1 MTELFGIP
9 VDTLLVALSIG
20 IGVAAG
26 ILAVLALKNRV
37 LVRLGVRNVR
47 RRRGR
52 TALIV
57 LGLTLGTTI
66 ASAALT
72 TGDTMSRTIRETAI
86 ATLGETD
93 VVVSA
98 KGAVADIPGALG
110 AATGTGYFDQ
120 ATAARVDTAL
130 APTGLV
136 DGVAPAIVEEV
147 ALRAPA
153 QRQNEPGV
161 SLFASDPDAMDG
173 FGEIELVSG
182 GTASL
187 DELAPGEVF
196 LNREAAEELG
206 AGAGDRVEVFAGGT
220 PASVRIRAVVDYE
233 GAGTADA
240 GLLLP
245 LAHAQSLLGR
255 EGLIKQVLISNRGEG
270 TSGVGLSDQVVAALA
285 PLEAS
290 LGLEAVAMKQDAL
303 ELADEAGNAFMSFF
317 TTFGTFSIA
326 AGILLVFLIFVM
338 LAAERRSELGIA
350 RAVGTR
356 RSHLVQM
363 FVFEGLAYDLAAAL
377 AGALLGAIVAY
388 GMVLVMADAFAATDA
403 DEGLQLVYAVE
414 PRSLVIAFAL
424 GLLLTLLVVALSAWR
439 VSRMTISTAIRNLP
453 EPLLPRKRRRWLLGG
468 AGVVLGL
475 LLAAAGVAGA
485 SATPLMLGVS
495 VVVVSLV
502 PVLRALAVPE
512 RLVYTS
518 AGLVV
523 VTLWLLP
530 WSLWEAVFGELSMDF
545 STWIAGGLTIVV
557 GAVWTIMYN
566 ADLLLDLAARSLGR
580 IRGLA
585 PILRMAMAYPLAD
598 RFRTGTTLAM
608 FTLVVFT
615 LVTGTVS
622 TGSFNKAFENVDT
635 FGGGFDVRAG
645 TGAAAPIE
653 DMNAAIAATP
663 ELDADDFVAVGSQSV
678 LAVDAK
684 QVGTGR
690 PFETYVARG
699 LDRSFLEH
707 TTFELGAMAR
717 GYATAREVWDALA
730 FEPGLAVVD
739 SLIVPRRDGFVF
751 VPAETDFRLSGFY
764 LDDGVFD
771 PIPVEVRDPQ
781 TGRTLRVTVIG
792 VLSDTAPMEMVG
804 LSTSSEALASAFPGR
819 AGPTIHYFDLAGG
832 VDAERAAAQLEA
844 SFVASGMNAESIEQ
858 VADEAVAASRLFN
871 QLIQGFMGLGLI
883 VGVAALGVI
892 SARAVVER
900 RQQIGVLR
908 AIGFRRRMVEA
919 TFLLESSFVALT
931 SIAVGT
937 VLGLLLAYEIVRD
950 SRRQQS
956 WHDLELVVPWLNLGI
971 IFAVVLLAA
980 LATTLAPALRASRIH
995 PAEALR
1001 YE

>member
-1 MTELFGIP
+1 MTEVFGIP
-9 VDTLLVALSIG
+9 VGSLLVVLLIG
-20 IGVAAG
+20 IGAAAG
-26 ILAVLALKNRV
+26 ILAVLALRNRM
-37 LVRLGVRNVR
+37 LLRLGVRNVR
-47 RRRGR
+47 RRPGR

-57 LGLTLGTTI
+57 LGLMLATVI
-66 ASAALT
+66 VSAALT
-72 TGDTMSRTIRETAI
+72 TGDTMSRTIREHAV

-98 KGAVADIPGALG
+98 RGAVADIPGALG

-120 ATAARVDTAL
+120 AAAAQIDAAL

-153 QRQNEPGV
+153 QRQNEPGA
-161 SLFASDPDAMDG
+161 SLFAADPDAMDG
-173 FGEIELVSG
+173 FGAIERVGG

-187 DELAPGEVF
+187 AELAAGEVF
-196 LNREAAEELG
+196 LNRKAAEALH
-206 AGAGDRVEVFAGGT
+206 AGAGDRIEIFVGGAPV
-220 PASVRIRAVVDYE
+220 PARVREVVDYE

-240 GLLLP
+240 ALLLP
-245 LAHAQSLLGR
+245 LAHAQTLLGR
-255 EGLIKQVLISNRGEG
+255 AGLIKQVLISNRGEG
-270 TSGVGLSDQVVAALA
+270 SSGVESSDRVVEALA
-285 PLEAS
+285 PFEAS
-290 LGLEAVAMKQDAL
+290 LRLEAVAVKQDAL

-350 RAVGTR
+350 RAIGTR

-363 FVFEGLAYDLAAAL
+363 FVFEGLAYDLAAAFV
-377 AGALLGAIVAY
+377 GALLGALVAY
-388 GMVLVMADAFAATDA
+388 GMVLVLADAFATADA
-403 DEGLQLVYAVE
+403 DEGLRLEYALE

-424 GLLLTLLVVALSAWR
+424 GVLLTLLVVALSAWR

-453 EPLLPRKRRRWLLGG
+453 EPLVPRRRRRWLLGG

-475 LLAAAGVAGA
+475 LLAAGGVVGA

-495 VVVVSLV
+495 VVLISLV
-502 PVLRALAVPE
+502 PLLRALAVPE
-512 RLVYTS
+512 RLAYTS
-518 AGLVV
+518 AGLAVV
-523 VTLWLLP
+523 VLWLLP
-530 WSLWEAVFGELSMDF
+530 WSVWEAVFGELTMNF
-545 STWIAGGLTIVV
+545 STWIAGGLVIVV
-557 GAVWTIMYN
+557 GAVWTIVYN
-566 ADLLLDLAARSLGR
+566 ADLLVGLAARSFGR
-580 IRGLA
+580 IRALA
-585 PILRMAMAYPLAD
+585 PILRMAMAYPLAG

-653 DMNAAIAATP
+653 DLAAAVTAAP
-663 ELDADDFVAVGSQSV
+663 ELDPGDFVALGSQSV

-684 QVGTGR
+684 QVGTDR
-690 PFETYVARG
+690 PFETYLARG
-699 LDRSFLEH
+699 LDRPFLEH

-717 GYATAREVWDALA
+717 GYTTPREVWDALA
-730 FEPGLAVVD
+730 AEPGLAVLD
-739 SLIVPRRDGFVF
+739 SFVVPRRDSFDF
-751 VPAETDFRLSGFY
+751 VPTESDFRVSGFY
-764 LDDGVFD
+764 FDDGTFD

-781 TGRTLRVTVIG
+781 TGRTLRLTVIG
-792 VLSDTAPMEMVG
+792 VLSDTAPIEMVG
-804 LSTSSEALASAFPGR
+804 LSTSSDALAAAFPSR
-819 AGPTIHYFDLAGG
+819 ADPTIHYFALAPG
-832 VDAERAAAQLEA
+832 VDAEQAATRVEA
-844 SFVASGMNAESIEQ
+844 AFVASGMNAESIERL
-858 VADEAVAASRLFN
+858 AEEAVAATRLFN
-871 QLIQGFMGLGLI
+871 RLIQGFMGLGLI

-908 AIGFRRRMVEA
+908 AIGFRRRMVEG

-931 SIAVGT
+931 SIVVGT
-937 VLGLLLAYEIVRD
+937 ALGLLLAYEIIRD
-950 SRRQQS
+950 SRQQRS
-956 WHDLELVVPWLNLGI
+956 WHELELVVPWLNLGI
-971 IFAVVLLAA
+971 IFAVVGLAA
-980 LATTLAPALRASRIH
+980 LATTLAPALRAARVY

>member
-1 MTELFGIP
+1 MTEIFGIP
-9 VDTLLVALSIG
+9 AGTLLIVLSVG

-26 ILAVLALKNRV
+26 ILTVLALENRV
-37 LVRLGVRNVR
+37 LLRLGVRNVG

-57 LGLTLGTTI
+57 LGLMLGTTI

-86 ATLGETD
+86 GALGETD
-93 VVVSA
+93 VAVTA
-98 KGAVADIPGALG
+98 RGAAAEMPGALG
-110 AATGTGYFDQ
+110 AATGAGYFDQ
-120 ATAARVDTAL
+120 AAAAQIDAAL
-130 APTGLV
+130 AATGLV

-147 ALRAPA
+147 ALRASA

-161 SLFASDPDAMDG
+161 SLFASDPDAMAG
-173 FGEIELVSG
+173 FGTINRVGG
-182 GTASL
+182 GTATL
-187 DELAPGEVF
+187 RELAAGEVF
-196 LNREAAEELG
+196 LNREAAEELRV
-206 AGAGDRVEVFAGGT
+206 GAGDRLELFAGGP
-220 PASVRIRAVVDYE
+220 PASVRIRDVVDYE
-233 GAGTADA
+233 GAGTADTA
-240 GLLLP
+240 VLLP
-245 LAHAQSLLGR
+245 LAHAQTLLGR
-255 EGLIKQVLISNRGEG
+255 EGLIERVLISNRGEG
-270 TSGVGLSDQVVAALA
+270 ASAADLSDRVVEALA

-290 LGLEAVAMKQDAL
+290 LGLEAVTVKQDAL

-350 RAVGTR
+350 RAIGTR

-377 AGALLGAIVAY
+377 VGALLGALVAY
-388 GMVLVMADAFAATDA
+388 GMVLVMTDAFATADA
-403 DEGLQLVYAVE
+403 DEGLRFEYAVE

-424 GLLLTLLVVALSAWR
+424 GVLLTLLVVSLSAWR

-453 EPLLPRKRRRWLLGG
+453 EPLSPRTRRRWLLGG
-468 AGVVLGL
+468 GGVACGL
-475 LLAAAGVAGA
+475 LLAFIGAAGAQ
-485 SATPLMLGVS
+485 ATPLMLGVS
-495 VVVVSLV
+495 AVILSFV
-502 PVLRALAVPE
+502 PLLRALAVSE
-512 RLVYTS
+512 RIAYTS
-518 AGLVV
+518 AGLAV
-523 VTLWLLP
+523 VTLWLSP
-530 WSLWEAVFGELSMDF
+530 WSLWEAVFGELSMNF
-545 STWIAGGLTIVV
+545 STWIAGGLVIVV

-566 ADLLLDLAARSLGR
+566 AGLLLGLAGRSLGR
-580 IRGLA
+580 IRALA
-585 PILRMAMAYPLAD
+585 PVLRMAMAYPLAG

-653 DMNAAIAATP
+653 DLAAAIAAAP
-663 ELDADDFVAVGSQSV
+663 GLDPDGFVAVGSQSV
-678 LAVDAK
+678 LAIDAK
-684 QVGTGR
+684 QIGAGR
-690 PFETYVARG
+690 PFETYLARG

-717 GYATAREVWDALA
+717 GYGSAREVWDALA
-730 FEPGLAVVD
+730 AEPGLAVVD
-739 SLIVPRRDGFVF
+739 SFIVPRRDNFNF
-751 VPAETDFRLSGFY
+751 APAESDFRVSGFY
-764 LDDGVFD
+764 FDEGTFD

-792 VLSDTAPMEMVG
+792 VLSDTAPREMVG
-804 LSTSSEALASAFPGR
+804 LSTSSETLAAAFPGR
-819 AGPTIHYFDLAGG
+819 ARPTIHYFDLAGS
-832 VDAERAAAQLEA
+832 VDADQAAAQLEA

-858 VADEAVAASRLFN
+858 VAEEAVAATRLFN
-871 QLIQGFMGLGLI
+871 RLIQGFMGLGLV

-908 AIGFRRRMVEA
+908 AIGFRRRMVEG

-931 SIAVGT
+931 SIVVGT
-937 VLGLLLAYEIVRD
+937 ALGLLLAYEIIRD
-950 SRRQQS
+950 SRQQQS
-956 WHDLELVVPWLNLGI
+956 WHALELVVPWANLGI

-980 LATTLAPALRASRIH
+980 LAATLAPALRAARVY